1 MKSMVAPAD
10 EGVEI
15 VRQLAIYDGL
25 TAGDY
30 FARLTFTLDV
40 SKCDCESAAALVD
53 ELNGVNEGIDVGVIG
68 GLVDFDY
75 YVTADLRPVLRAI
88 AARYTDKHAA
98 ELIFWSTGER

>member
-1 MKSMVAPAD
+1 MTTIVAPAD
-10 EGVEI
+10 EGAEI

-40 SKCDCESAAALVD
+40 SKCDCTAAAALID
-53 ELNGVNEGIDVGVIG
+53 ELNAVHEDLDIGVFG

-75 YVTADLRPVLRAI
+75 YVTADLRPALRAI
-88 AARYTDKHAA
+88 VERYVSKHAV
-98 ELIFWSTGER
+98 ELLFWSIGKR